1 MQLSSVLN
9 HARQYWRPALI
20 VHLLFTLLGLG
31 LFTPLFGIAL
41 QGLLALSGNAAVADQ
56 EIALLLLTP
65 LGLGSA
71 IFLVGL
77 LLIVG
82 LFAYLTIQKDRRLA
96 IAEHQR
102 YASDLAATLQ
112 PSIQQALR
120 DRKTAELTRFL
131 TQSTRQVRHMRVR
144 WVEFSASTDRTHRR

>member
-65 LGLGSA
+65 L
-71 IFLVGL
+71 LVRVLALVAVML
-77 LLIVG
+77 LANL
-82 LFAYLTIQKDRRLA
+82 AY
-96 IAEHQR
+96 
-102 YASDLAATLQ
+102 
-112 PSIQQALR
+112 
-120 DRKTAELTRFL
+120 
-131 TQSTRQVRHMRVR
+131 
-144 WVEFSASTDRTHRR
+144 